1 MHDDNN
7 SQYTLSRNSVL
18 PLRLSLSEVF
28 DYLGLG
34 SLSYTS
40 GNEIQLIERI
50 NDDRLPIRIQDID
63 SKLANKRLIHTIALQ
78 QEKSVLFSNS
88 TPFTRDNIYKVISV
102 IDDAKNNVIDV
113 SHDNICIT
121 HQHMF
126 ATRDEITAYFR
137 RDIQMDFAVAQA
149 PKSSPTPAAKPKSEP
164 IMEKRY
170 REFDKY
176 CKKIA
181 QEKNLPNDTHQSV
194 YESFKPLMTRKDFY
208 SKLFEYN
215 PKIFNCS
222 FIDFFRD
229 KKRVQIEFSKGVR
242 HR

>member
-78 QEKSVLFSNS
+78 QEKSFLFSNS
-88 TPFTRDNIYKVISV
+88 TPLTRDNIYKVISV

-126 ATRDEITAYFR
+126 AIRDEITAYFR
-137 RDIQMDFAVAQA
+137 RDIQMDFPVPQV
-149 PKSSPTPAAKPKSEP
+149 PKSPPTPAAKPKEEP
-164 IMEKRY
+164 AMEKRF

-181 QEKNLPNDTHQSV
+181 QEKNLPNHDHQSV

-229 KKRVQIEFSKGVR
+229 KKRVKIEFSKGVR